1 MIVIMQELGL
11 YVHIPFCKQKCYY
24 CDFCSYP
31 DKLSLQN
38 QYINSIMKEI
48 ESIENKENYMIKT
61 IYIGGGTPSIIN
73 PYLIEKLLNK
83 IKGEFCVL
91 DESEITIEVNP
102 GTITEEKLNIYKK
115 SGINRLSIGLQS
127 TNDNLLKEIGRIHNY
142 KDFENTFELA
152 RMTGFSNIN
161 VDLMIGLPN
170 QCLDDVIK
178 SLENLI
184 DKSPEHISV
193 YSLIVE
199 EGTPIDKLINL
210 GKLNLPDEDLERSMY
225 KSVKEILEQNGYN
238 QYEISNFAKKS
249 YESKHN
255 MDCWNQNEYIGLGA
269 AAHSYLNSTRYSNTN
284 NIEEYIKN
292 IEMDNYQKNI
302 TIHENQT
309 KEDMMR
315 EYMIIGLRKIE
326 GISIKKFKQK
336 FNENPL
342 NVFKQ
347 EINKMQDLKLLQK
360 TEETIKLTLKGIDF
374 ANIVWEEFI

>member
-1 MIVIMQELGL
+1 MQELGL

-48 ESIENKENYMIKT
+48 ENIENKDNYMIKT

-73 PYLIEKLLNK
+73 PYLIQKLLNK
-83 IKGEFCVL
+83 IRVEFCVL
-91 DESEITIEVNP
+91 DESEITIEVNH
-102 GTITEEKLNIYKK
+102 GTITEEKLNIYKE

-152 RMTGFSNIN
+152 RKIGFSNIN

-170 QCLDDVIK
+170 QCLDDVIQ
-178 SLENLI
+178 SLEKLI
-184 DKSPEHISV
+184 EKNPEHISV

-199 EGTPIDKLINL
+199 EGTPIDRLISL

-292 IEMDNYQKNI
+292 IEMGNYKKNI

-326 GISIKKFKQK
+326 GISVKKFKQK
-336 FNENPL
+336 FNEDPL

-347 EINKMQDLKLLQK
+347 EINKMQELKLLQK

>member
-1 MIVIMQELGL
+1 MKELGL
-11 YVHIPFCKQKCYY
+11 YIHIPFCKQKCYY

-48 ESIENKENYMIKT
+48 EGIENKDNYMIKT

-102 GTITEEKLNIYKK
+102 GTITEEKLNIYRK

-178 SLENLI
+178 SLEKLI
-184 DKSPEHISV
+184 AKSPEHISV

-225 KSVKEILEQNGYN
+225 KFVKEILEQNGYN

-292 IEMDNYQKNI
+292 IEMGNYQKNI

-326 GISIKKFKQK
+326 GISIKKFKKK

>member
-170 QCLDDVIK
+170 QRLDDVIK
-178 SLENLI
+178 SLEKLI
-184 DKSPEHISV
+184 AKSPEHISV

-210 GKLNLPDEDLERSMY
+210 EKLNLPDEDLERSMY

>member
-48 ESIENKENYMIKT
+48 ENIENKDNYMIKT

-73 PYLIEKLLNK
+73 PYLIQKLLNK
-83 IKGEFCVL
+83 IRVEFCVL
-91 DESEITIEVNP
+91 DESEITIEVNH
-102 GTITEEKLNIYKK
+102 GTITEEKLNIYKE

-152 RMTGFSNIN
+152 RKIGFSNIN

-170 QCLDDVIK
+170 QCLDDVIQ
-178 SLENLI
+178 SLEKLI
-184 DKSPEHISV
+184 EKNPEHISV

-199 EGTPIDKLINL
+199 EGTPIDRLISL

-292 IEMDNYQKNI
+292 IEMGNYKKNI

-326 GISIKKFKQK
+326 GISVKKFKQK
-336 FNENPL
+336 FNEDPL

-347 EINKMQDLKLLQK
+347 EINKMQELKLLQK

>member
-1 MIVIMQELGL
+1 MKELGL
-11 YVHIPFCKQKCYY
+11 YIHIPFCKQKCYY

-38 QYINSIMKEI
+38 QYINSITKEI
-48 ESIENKENYMIKT
+48 ESIENKDNYIIKT

-142 KDFENTFELA
+142 KDFESTFELA
-152 RMTGFSNIN
+152 RMIGFSNIN

-178 SLENLI
+178 SLEKLI
-184 DKSPEHISV
+184 AKSPEHISV

-225 KSVKEILEQNGYN
+225 KFVKEILEKNGYN

-347 EINKMQDLKLLQK
+347 EINKMQDLKLLQE